1 MYGYNIVIHIWAFLF
16 RKTKEEPKMEMAIA
30 VLLFVVGLVIIIK
43 GGDFF
48 VDAASWMAEVSG
60 IPKLIVGATVVSL
73 ATTLPELLVS
83 AMAAGK
89 GQVDMA
95 IGNAVGSV
103 TANIGLIMA
112 ISLIFMPSV
121 IKRKDYMLKGIL
133 MLGATF
139 LLMIFGNVS
148 GELKFVWGLVFLVI
162 FAVNIY
168 DNVAGAKAAMK
179 NGKEETEEKESVDK
193 KTITINVVKFVVGT
207 IGIVVGADLLVDQGS
222 FIAAEIGIPER
233 IISVTVIAI
242 GTSLPELITTLT
254 AIAKKQSSL
263 SVGNI
268 IGANII
274 DLTMILPVCSL
285 VSGGSLPISTMA
297 ARIDI
302 PACLIVGLIAMIPTL
317 ITKKFT
323 RVQGVVLLVVY
334 AVYVF
339 ITSSGVIAF

>member
-1 MYGYNIVIHIWAFLF
+1 
-16 RKTKEEPKMEMAIA
+16 MEMAIA

-133 MLGATF
+133 MLGTTF

-162 FAVNIY
+162 FAVNIG

-179 NGKEETEEKESVDK
+179 EGKEEETEKEKPDK
-193 KTITINVVKFVVGT
+193 KTISINLVKFVVGT
-207 IGIVVGADLLVDQGS
+207 IGIVVGADLLVDQGT
-222 FIAAEIGIPER
+222 FIANEIGIPER
-233 IISVTVIAI
+233 IISVTIIAI

-274 DLTMILPVCSL
+274 DMTMILPVCSL
-285 VSGGSLPISTMA
+285 VSGGSLPISEMA
-297 ARIDI
+297 AKIDI
-302 PACLIVGLIAMIPTL
+302 PAALIVGLIAIVPTL
-317 ITKKFT
+317 ILKRFTKI
-323 RVQGVVLLVVY
+323 QGVILLIVY
-334 AVYVF
+334 AAYVV
-339 ITSSGVIAF
+339 ITSSGIVAF